1 MLPAFCQIK
10 KTFNLVIFIFLSLLF
25 FLTSNLNYALA
36 ATTQDPQAAVQ
47 GTATM
52 GLAKIVETNVTNI
65 KGGSVVSLSQ
75 EGKGAILS
83 TTPYDPQIMGVVSRD
98 AAILLDTTNG
108 KNGIPVI
115 SDGIVYILVS
125 TQQGNIQRG
134 DLITSSTIPGVAVK
148 ATKSGYVLGEALE
161 DYNNPNPSQTNL
173 IAADLNLHYFNS
185 KPTLLGSLTDL
196 LKYALLPTKDS
207 PSPIWKYLVAAAVV
221 LASFVLAFMTFG
233 RTAAKGVEALG
244 RNPSA
249 SRIIHL
255 GIILNVSIVVVIV
268 LAGLTVAFL
277 ILKL

>member
-1 MLPAFCQIK
+1 MLPACNWLKKAFQIA
-10 KTFNLVIFIFLSLLF
+10 LILL
-25 FLTSNLNYALA
+25 LLGTTTIPQAIA
-36 ATTQDPQAAVQ
+36 ATTQDPAAAVE

-52 GLAKIVETNVTNI
+52 GLAKVVETNLTNI
-65 KGGSVVSLSQ
+65 KGGSVVSLSAT
-75 EGKGAILS
+75 GKGAILS
-83 TTPYDPQIMGVVSRD
+83 ITPYDPQIMGVVSRD
-98 AAILLDTTNG
+98 AAILLDTTTG
-108 KNGIPVI
+108 KNGVPVI

-125 TQQGNIQRG
+125 TQQGNITRG

-161 DYNNPNPSQTNL
+161 DYSNPNPTQTDL

-221 LASFVLAFMTFG
+221 LTSFVLAYMTFG

-255 GIILNVSIVVVIV
+255 GIIFNVSIVVFIV

>member
-1 MLPAFCQIK
+1 MLPARKRIRKALQFKAFI
-10 KTFNLVIFIFLSLLF
+10 IFLLF
-25 FLTSNLNYALA
+25 FFGISNLSVALA
-36 ATTQDPQAAVQ
+36 ATTQDPAAAVQ

-52 GLAKIVETNVTNI
+52 GLAKVVDTNLTNI
-65 KGGSVVSLSQ
+65 KGGSIVSLSPT
-75 EGKGAILS
+75 GKGAILS
-83 TTPYDPQIMGVVSRD
+83 ITPYDPQIMGVVSRD
-98 AAILLDTTNG
+98 AAILIDNSTG

-125 TQQGNIQRG
+125 TQQGNITRG

-161 DYNNPNPSQTNL
+161 DYSNPNPNQTDI

-221 LASFVLAFMTFG
+221 LASFILAFMTFG

-255 GIILNVSIVVVIV
+255 GIIFNVAIVVVIV